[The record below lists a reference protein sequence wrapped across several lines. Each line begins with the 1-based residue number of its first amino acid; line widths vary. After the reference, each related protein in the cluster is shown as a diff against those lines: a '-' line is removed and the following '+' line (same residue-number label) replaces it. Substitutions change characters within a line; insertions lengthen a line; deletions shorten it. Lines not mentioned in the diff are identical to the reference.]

1 MIEDIKLNISTVET
15 EKTEIIK
22 IYKTLLDDYRQI
34 KRYVERA
41 NWNDEKY
48 YYLVESLNTIGKALS
63 NALHTLTNGNDV
75 YIIDDLIFW
84 TDKYLENKNNFPQI

>member
-63 NALHTLTNGNDV
+63 NALNTLTNGNDV

>member
-48 YYLVESLNTIGKALS
+48 IE
-63 NALHTLTNGNDV
+63 
-75 YIIDDLIFW
+75 
-84 TDKYLENKNNFPQI
+84 